1 MNGGG
6 HESAVLAPAIGW
18 LLLALLGAL
27 WVYLGLLWGKKA
39 KSMDGYMVAGRNV
52 GLALGAA
59 TAMATWITSNTTML
73 APQFALEL
81 GVWGMLGYS
90 TACFG
95 LFLFAPMARR
105 IRRLMPNGLTSG
117 DFIRLRF
124 GKAAWIVFLAISL
137 FYSFAWLLTM
147 AMAGGLLMNAVAGI
161 PIAPGMTVILL
172 VCVLYTL
179 FGGLYAVIGT
189 DFIQSIIILIGVVL
203 VGAVIY
209 QSIDFETT
217 YNAVKADQPALLYVL
232 LPAAIIAFFNNM
244 LFGFGEIFHNNVWWS
259 RAFAMRDKNVAFKAY
274 LLGGLFWLPI
284 PIAVGFVALS
294 SETLGIN
301 LPRPDMLGPLAAAEV
316 LGAAGAI
323 IIFIVLFCSLA
334 SSIDSLLAAT
344 SDLLTEDVY
353 RKAFA
358 PEAGE
363 SHLRNASITIV
374 IGLGFLTWLICILNI
389 TVLEATLAQLLFAA
403 GPLVGAVIWPVA
415 AGLFW
420 KKTNP
425 SAVLAA
431 MLLGGG
437 IGLWAYFSIGWY
449 SGALVGAAV
458 SMLLTLGGTLLR
470 PKDFDWNAL
479 NESNEELR
487 KGTIQ

>member
-1 MNGGG
+1 MTGG
-6 HESAVLAPAIGW
+6 HETAVLSTQLGW
-18 LLLALLGAL
+18 ILLGVMGL
-27 WVYLGLLWGKKA
+27 IWVYLGILWGKKA

-73 APQFALEL
+73 APQFALQL

-105 IRRLMPNGLTSG
+105 IRRIMPNGLTSG
-117 DFIRLRF
+117 DFIRLRY
-124 GKAAWIVFLAISL
+124 GRLAWVLFLLISL

-161 PIAPGMTVILL
+161 PIPLGMTVILL

-189 DFIQSIIILIGVVL
+189 DFVQSIIILVGVVI

-209 QSIDFETT
+209 HRIDFDATYTT
-217 YNAVKADQPALLYVL
+217 VMSEQPALLYVL

-259 RAFAMRDKNVAFKAY
+259 RAFAMRKGVAFKAY

-284 PIAVGFVALS
+284 PVAVGFVALS
-294 SETLGIN
+294 SDSLGIN
-301 LPRPDMLGPLAAAEV
+301 LPRPDMLGPLAASEV
-316 LGAAGAI
+316 LGTAGAV

-344 SDLLTEDVY
+344 SDLITEDIY
-353 RKAFA
+353 RKGIA
-358 PEAGE
+358 PAADER
-363 SHLRNASITIV
+363 HLRTASIAI
-374 IGLGFLTWLICILNI
+374 IAGLGFVTWLVCILNI
-389 TVLEATLAQLLFAA
+389 TVFEATLAELLFAA

-420 KKTNP
+420 RKTN
-425 SAVLAA
+425 AWGVVFA
-431 MLLGGG
+431 MLLGSTL
-437 IGLWAYFSIGWY
+437 GLWAYYGIGWY
-449 SGALVGAAV
+449 SGALVGSAV
-458 SMLLTLGGTLLR
+458 SMAVTLAATWIWPG
-470 PKDFDWNAL
+470 DFDWATL
-479 NESNEELR
+479 NESNEELK
-487 KGTIQ
+487 KGTIK

>member
-1 MNGGG
+1 MNGA
-6 HESAVLAPAIGW
+6 HETAVLSPQIGW
-18 LLLALLGAL
+18 FLLAILGVL
-27 WVYLGLLWGKKA
+27 WVILGVLWGKKA
-39 KSMDGYMVAGRNV
+39 KNMDGYMVAGRNV

-59 TAMATWITSNTTML
+59 TAMATWVTSNTTML

-81 GVWGMLGYS
+81 GVWGMLAYS

-117 DFIRLRF
+117 DFIRLRY
-124 GKAAWIVFLAISL
+124 GRPTWVVFLAISL
-137 FYSFAWLLTM
+137 TYSFAWLVTM

-161 PIAPGMTVILL
+161 PFAWGMTVILL

-189 DFIQSIIILIGVVL
+189 DFVQSIIILIGVVF

-209 QSIDFETT
+209 HRIDFDVT
-217 YNAVKADQPALLYVL
+217 YATVVAEQPAMLYVL

-244 LFGFGEIFHNNVWWS
+244 LFGFGEVFHNNVWWS
-259 RAFAMRDKNVAFKAY
+259 RAFAMRKGVPAKAY
-274 LLGGLFWLPI
+274 MLGGLFWLPI
-284 PIAVGFVALS
+284 PIAVGYVALS
-294 SETLGIN
+294 SDVLGIN

-316 LGAAGAI
+316 LGAAGAVV
-323 IIFIVLFCSLA
+323 IFVVLFCSLA

-344 SDLLTEDVY
+344 SDLLTEDIY
-353 RKAFA
+353 RKAIHPSA
-358 PEAGE
+358 TEGNV
-363 SHLRNASITIV
+363 RTASIAII
-374 IGLGFLTWLICILNI
+374 IGLGFLTWLTCMLNPG
-389 TVLEATLAQLLFAA
+389 TLAQVLFAS
-403 GPLVGAVIWPVA
+403 GPLVGSAIWPVA

-420 KKTNP
+420 RRSNP
-425 SAVLAA
+425 AGAFAA
-431 MLLGGG
+431 MVLGSAC
-437 IGLWAYFSIGWY
+437 GLYAYFTIGWY

-458 SMLLTLGGTLLR
+458 SMVITLGAIVLAPR
-470 PKDFDWNAL
+470 DFDWKSL

-487 KGTIQ
+487 RGTIR